1 MLENGYAFGIAIDPS
16 AIPSAPSY
24 STTAST
30 WSGRG
35 ARANT
40 RRGVPSSQFIWSKSW
55 ISRSTGTPPDL
66 AGSPIQSFQSAGGD
80 SRSVDTESGRP
91 RLPVGEPPLQ
101 LDVLRPEAQHEPDHE
116 EAATPLR
123 RGHDRVGV
131 LERQRDR
138 LLEQD
143 VLAGGEGRLGPL
155 AVQRRRQADVDG
167 VDLRVPERRQ
177 EIVGQL
183 GADRGRDRGGPV
195 APTGGDR
202 LDAHPIAERA
212 VVRGV

>member
-24 STTAST
+24 STIAST

-80 SRSVDTESGRP
+80 SRMRGHRERP
-91 RLPVGEPPLQ
+91 AELPVREPPLQ
-101 LDVLRPEAQHEPDHE
+101 LDVLGPEAQHEPDHE

-123 RGHDRVGV
+123 GGDDCVGV

-167 VDLRVPERRQ
+167 VDLRVAERRQ
-177 EIVGQL
+177 EIVRQL
-183 GADRGRDRGGPV
+183 CADARPR
-195 APTGGDR
+195 
-202 LDAHPIAERA
+202 RA
-212 VVRGV
+212 AARSLRREATVLTRTRSPSAR